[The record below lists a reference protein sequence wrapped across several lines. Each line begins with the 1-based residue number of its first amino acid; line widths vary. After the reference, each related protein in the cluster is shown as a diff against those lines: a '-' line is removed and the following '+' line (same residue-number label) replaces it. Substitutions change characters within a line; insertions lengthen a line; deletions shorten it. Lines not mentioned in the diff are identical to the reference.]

1 MGHYNFKTTD
11 EEAVKILKESGNMTK
26 TIVEG
31 LKNQSK
37 IKNGLVPTKA
47 EDTPKMTVESVIQ

>member
-11 EEAVKILKESGNMTK
+11 KEAVEILKNSKNMTK
-26 TIVEG
+26 TIVDG

-37 IKNGLVPTKA
+37 IKEGLIPTKVK
-47 EDTPKMTVESVIQ
+47 ETPKMTIESVIQ